1 MTTANPAETSNAVFP
16 GDSEMA
22 ARCRAF
28 DWSTTP
34 LGPVE
39 TWSQSLRTTVGTL
52 LASRHPMFL
61 WWGPELVQIYN
72 DAYRPSFG
80 AGDRHPRALGARG
93 REFWTDI
100 WDAIGPQIE
109 QVMSGGA
116 ATWHEDQYLPI
127 ERNGRSDDVWWTY
140 GYSPVRDD
148 DGRIGGTLVVCQET
162 TTRVR
167 ALAERDRLLESMTDA
182 FAAFDDDWRYTFV
195 NAEAERLLGRPRDAL
210 LGRVVWDVF
219 PEARVGPAWD
229 SAVTARNEQRVV
241 EYEFF
246 LAAIGKWVR
255 ARNYPLPGG
264 GVAAVFLDV
273 TAERERETQRER
285 LLALAESR
293 AAELAAVIRSMPD
306 AVYIG
311 TADGIT
317 IANDT
322 ALAQLGYRRL
332 EDLGRPVGTLAAEIQ
347 TRDEATGEV
356 IPGDR
361 QAFSRALRG
370 ERVVQNVIVRHRATG
385 EDRVVRC
392 AAAPVVVD
400 GRVVA
405 AVAVNTDVT
414 EQRGAAVE
422 RERLAA
428 AMESSADFIGITSP
442 DGQALYVNEAGRQMV
457 GLADMDAVRRTSIA
471 EYFFPEDRDFVDN
484 TILPGMRSGRWRG
497 ETRFR
502 HFVTGAAVP
511 VLYDAFRVTD
521 PETGALI
528 GYGTVTR
535 DLTERDQLL
544 RDADAAR
551 TEAEAAN
558 RAKSDFLAVMS
569 HELRTPLNAIG
580 GYAELLEMGIR
591 GPVTAEQRQDL
602 ARIQKSQR
610 HLLGL
615 INEVLNYTRVES
627 GAVTY
632 DVDDVLLDETL
643 ATCEA
648 LTSPQMRAKRLAYHY
663 EGCDP
668 ALTVRAD
675 SEKLQ
680 QIVLNLL
687 TNAIKFTEPGG
698 RVTLR
703 CEVTDDHAAV
713 TVHDTGR
720 GIAADQLERVFEPF
734 VQVDARLT
742 RTKEGVG
749 LGLAISRD
757 LARGMGGDL
766 TAQSEVGVGSVF
778 RLVLPR

>member
-1 MTTANPAETSNAVFP
+1 MTTANPTGTSDAVFP

-39 TWSQSLRTTVGTL
+39 TWSQSLRTTVSTL

-80 AGDRHPRALGARG
+80 EGDRHPRALGARG

-100 WDAIGPQIE
+100 WDTIGPQIE

-127 ERNGRSDDVWWTY
+127 ERNGRIDDVWWTY

-148 DGRIGGTLVVCQET
+148 DGRVGGTLVVCQET

-195 NAEAERLLGRPRDAL
+195 NAEAERLLGRPREAL

-264 GVAAVFLDV
+264 GIAAVFLDV
-273 TAERERETQRER
+273 TAERERETQRDR

-317 IANDT
+317 IANEA
-322 ALAQLGYRRL
+322 ALAQLGYERL
-332 EDLGRPVGTLAAEIQ
+332 EDLGRPVGTLAAEVH

-414 EQRGAAVE
+414 EQRSAAVE

-428 AMESSADFIGITSP
+428 AMESSADFIGIASP
-442 DGQALYVNEAGRQMV
+442 DGQALYVNEAGRRMV
-457 GLADMDAVRRTSIA
+457 GLPDMDAVRRTRIA
-471 EYFFPEDRDFVDN
+471 DYFFPEDQAFVEG
-484 TILPGMRSGRWRG
+484 TILPGMRAGRWRG

-521 PETGALI
+521 PRTGALI

-551 TEAEAAN
+551 TEAESAN

-580 GYAELLEMGIR
+580 GYAELLELGIR

-632 DVDDVLLDETL
+632 DVGDVLLDETL

-648 LTSPQMRAKRLAYHY
+648 LTSPQMRAKRLTYQY

-687 TNAIKFTEPGG
+687 TNSIKFTEPGG
-698 RVTLR
+698 RVTVR
-703 CEVTDDHAAV
+703 CDVADDHATV

-766 TAQSEVGVGSVF
+766 TAESKVGVGSSF
-778 RLVLPR
+778 RLTLPR